1 MATNEKTTKAR
12 NDDRVLLRIDKRTE
26 QEEDN
31 QFVGLNGN
39 NYLIPKNEAV
49 MVPAAVKEEFDR
61 GMAEKTKAI
70 SRKETMARK
79 SEAMS
84 KKFEGI

>member
-39 NYLIPKNEAV
+39 NYLIPKNEDV